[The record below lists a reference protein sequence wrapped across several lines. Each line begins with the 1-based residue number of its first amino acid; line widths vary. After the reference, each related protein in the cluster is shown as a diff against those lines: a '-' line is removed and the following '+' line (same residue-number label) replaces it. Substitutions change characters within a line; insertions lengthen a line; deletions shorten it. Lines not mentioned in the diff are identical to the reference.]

1 MKKLAGKTSTVNGGS
16 VSVGKP
22 FPPTPTRRSQA
33 VPEASKPSTGACD
46 SYLRP
51 ARTLHSAQCAVR
63 SDLTQSIRQ
72 GVEVEGRGGPLLE
85 QKPSNRG
92 RRRIPKRNKTGPAG
106 HQRSELCQ
114 PERDA
119 GPRHRKI
126 PRQPRRAPAQAKHR
140 AMSECE

>member
-1 MKKLAGKTSTVNGGS
+1 MKKLAGKISTVKRRGMCRF
-16 VSVGKP
+16 GKP
-22 FPPTPTRRSQA
+22 FPPTPTRRTGGSGSQQTRCWSMRFSPSA
-33 VPEASKPSTGACD
+33 SSEA
-46 SYLRP
+46 
-51 ARTLHSAQCAVR
+51 AQCAVR

-72 GVEVEGRGGPLLE
+72 GVKVEGRGGPLLE